1 MNWSFV
7 SDQVKVV
14 YSLRV
19 FAPGL
24 SMNELIALGKRIHVK
39 IVDAQLVVG
48 IDGQFEESTP
58 VVVVEVEVN
67 MEAKRHDD
75 TSYGGQH
82 LEAAYANYVQSKPE
96 ISRPLGTMSNAD
108 TIHCNSQGSSSSA
121 LCYTY
126 QTISILSRKKY
137 SVVLSLRCENM

>member
-7 SDQVKVV
+7 SDQ
-14 YSLRV
+14 
-19 FAPGL
+19 
-24 SMNELIALGKRIHVK
+24 RIHVK

-82 LEAAYANYVQSKPE
+82 V
-96 ISRPLGTMSNAD
+96 GTS
-108 TIHCNSQGSSSSA
+108 
-121 LCYTY
+121 
-126 QTISILSRKKY
+126 
-137 SVVLSLRCENM
+137 

>member
-7 SDQVKVV
+7 SDQVEVV

-24 SMNELIALGKRIHVK
+24 SMNELIALGKRNHVK

-75 TSYGGQH
+75 ISYDGQQVERRSRYG
-82 LEAAYANYVQSKPE
+82 LVAQWAALQA
-96 ISRPLGTMSNAD
+96 IS
-108 TIHCNSQGSSSSA
+108 
-121 LCYTY
+121 
-126 QTISILSRKKY
+126 
-137 SVVLSLRCENM
+137 